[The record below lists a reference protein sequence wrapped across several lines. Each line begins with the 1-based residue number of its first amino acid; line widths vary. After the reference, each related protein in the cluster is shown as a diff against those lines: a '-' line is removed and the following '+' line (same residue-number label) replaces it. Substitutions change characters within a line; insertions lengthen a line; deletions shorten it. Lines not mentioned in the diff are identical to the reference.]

1 MAFLRDEGNT
11 PWDIETLMMFETGGT
26 MRLRSFFRRCTGTGS
41 SMHDLA
47 GDFCSRSVAKCSVT
61 GVKLSS
67 EVGQCTGGIE
77 TDKS

>member
-1 MAFLRDEGNT
+1 MPFLRDEGNT
-11 PWDIETLMMFETGGT
+11 SLDNEALMMFVTGGT
-26 MRLRSFFRRCTGTGS
+26 MRSRSSFRRCTGTGS

-47 GDFCSRSVAKCSVT
+47 GDCCSRSDTNCSVT

>member
-11 PWDIETLMMFETGGT
+11 AWDNETLMMFVTG
-26 MRLRSFFRRCTGTGS
+26 TGTGS

-67 EVGQCTGGIE
+67 EVGQCSGGIE